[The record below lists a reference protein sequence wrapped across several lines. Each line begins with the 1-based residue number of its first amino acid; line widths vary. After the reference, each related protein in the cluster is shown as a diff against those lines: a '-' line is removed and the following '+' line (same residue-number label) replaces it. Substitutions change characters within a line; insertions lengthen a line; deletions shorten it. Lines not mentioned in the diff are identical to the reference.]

1 MVECKAQELIGQY
14 VGQSAPLV
22 TAKMEEA
29 RGAVLFIDEAY
40 GLDASKGSPYAK
52 DAMEMLLS
60 NMTDPKYEGKMVVIL
75 AGYTH
80 HMSELLSSN
89 PGLHRRFTER
99 LEFKAW
105 NADACLDLVVK
116 RCTAEGVE
124 LPETLHTVIID
135 GFTELSQREGW
146 GNAGDVV
153 TIVEKMVATRDC
165 RCDDDGF
172 VEGPFTE
179 EDVQSAFSAL
189 QEQRRPLASPMEQ
202 FARSVNNFPAA
213 ALMAQACSEDM
224 PVRVTEALNEKT
236 NQKTVEREE
245 QQEAQADPSDI
256 ELKSSLDEALGEMGY
271 DIYRVR
277 VILRS
282 KQLPLELVTLVAKKL
297 RRPVPRVRPML
308 VAQCSELLPGVEQLI
323 ADIEGEQE
331 LQRLKQEAIERANEA
346 ERLRLIDEERKRQ
359 AQTDKE
365 REEGLQRLKQEAIER
380 ANQAERL
387 RLIEEERQRQPQMIM
402 ERVRRIGRCPANFE
416 WRKERGGYRCAGGTH
431 FVSDSELNFI

>member
-22 TAKMEEA
+22 TAKMDEA

-60 NMTDPKYEGKMVVIL
+60 NMTDPKYEGKMIIIL

-116 RCTAEGVE
+116 KCATEEVE
-124 LPETLHTVIID
+124 LPETLHSVIID

-153 TIVEKMVATRDC
+153 TIVDKMVASRDC
-165 RCDDDGF
+165 RCDEDGF
-172 VEGPFTE
+172 VEGPYTE
-179 EDVQSAFSAL
+179 EDVHAAFEAL
-189 QEQRRPLASPMEQ
+189 LAQRRPCAVPLELLAHPASNAPSSSFMAVACNETLP
-202 FARSVNNFPAA
+202 ARVN
-213 ALMAQACSEDM
+213 
-224 PVRVTEALNEKT
+224 VTEAINAKT
-236 NQKTVEREE
+236 NQETVEREE
-245 QQEAQADPSDI
+245 QQQQVQEDPSDI
-256 ELKSSLDEALGEMGY
+256 DLKSSLDEALKEMGY
-271 DIYRVR
+271 DIYQIRD
-277 VILRS
+277 ILRS
-282 KQLPLELVTLVAKKL
+282 RQLPLALVALVAKKL
-297 RRPVPRVRPML
+297 SRPVSRVRPML

-323 ADIEGEQE
+323 ADIEREEE
-331 LQRLKQEAIERANEA
+331 LQRLKQEEIERADEAEKQRLIEA
-346 ERLRLIDEERKRQ
+346 ERQRQ
-359 AQTDKE
+359 AQTV
-365 REEGLQRLKQEAIER
+365 
-380 ANQAERL
+380 
-387 RLIEEERQRQPQMIM
+387 M
-402 ERVRRIGRCPANFE
+402 ERVKMIGRCPMSFE
-416 WRKERGGYRCAGGTH
+416 WIREGDGYRCAGGSH
-431 FVSDSELNFI
+431 YVSESQLNYIEAPAL